1 MRRGFSKVRAA
12 HLASARGEILI
23 EAAIAFTLLGVVV
36 LGLAQ
41 QFALID
47 AQLKHEKVA
56 TEVLL
61 GPQGATLVF
70 NNTTSEFEPL
80 SEAMQ
85 TPFADDIAGFAGR
98 RGGGDSTSVA
108 VGLGYLKIDPQTGL
122 VVDQV
127 APTYVGSSLGMQATN
142 CRSNIEKKLIDYAQA
157 QLTQMQNYTPT
168 GGVRAPVGSKLYDVT
183 VAGTRYQGF
192 VDYLPFIF
200 FLICSEPSMGPLSL
214 APTSYYTISP
224 RRLVN

>member
-1 MRRGFSKVRAA
+1 MRRGFLKVRAA
-12 HLASARGEILI
+12 RLASARGEILI
-23 EAAIAFTLLGVVV
+23 EAAVAFTLLGVVV

-80 SEAMQ
+80 SDALRV
-85 TPFADDIAGFAGR
+85 PFLDDIAGFAGR
-98 RGGGDSTSVA
+98 RGGGESTSVA
-108 VGLGYLKIDPQTGL
+108 VALGYLKIDPKSG
-122 VVDQV
+122 VVLDKV
-127 APTYVGSSLGMQATN
+127 VPDGVGTSLGMQSTR
-142 CRSNIEKKLIDYAQA
+142 CRSGLEKKLIEYAEA
-157 QLTQMQNYTPT
+157 QLTQMQDYTPAD
-168 GGVRAPVGSKLYDVT
+168 GNRVPVGPKLYDVT

-192 VDYLPFIF
+192 VDYLPF
-200 FLICSEPSMGPLSL
+200 LICSEPAMGPLSI